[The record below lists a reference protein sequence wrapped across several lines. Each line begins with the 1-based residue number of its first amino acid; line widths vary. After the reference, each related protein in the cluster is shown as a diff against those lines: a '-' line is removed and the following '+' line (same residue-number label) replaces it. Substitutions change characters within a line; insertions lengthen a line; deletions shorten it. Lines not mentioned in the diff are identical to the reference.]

1 MSKIRIVIVHNKIY
15 YAAPE
20 IDSDQCNGC
29 AFNNPGAGCLE
40 AINQEDCCSTD
51 TRKGNI
57 WRAEKPH
64 LLNKK
69 DEVVQNEAPRQSL
82 INHILWAMAGGII
95 TDEEGIWLYRLRGID
110 SMGYCCG
117 WIALLDGINCENTTL
132 HIAEARMATEQECR
146 RGGASY
152 LPDTEKRAKQ
162 KTSEPSDDPRATFFY
177 PMDARII
184 HDYY

>member
-1 MSKIRIVIVHNKIY
+1 MTKELNKINIKEKTY
-15 YAAPE
+15 FATPAPE
-20 IDSDQCNGC
+20 FFSCQGC
-29 AFNNPGAGCLE
+29 SFLHNRIECDKVKQLRGCYSNDRTTRLIWVE
-40 AINQEDCCSTD
+40 ESQHEKQST
-51 TRKGNI
+51 
-57 WRAEKPH
+57 
-64 LLNKK
+64 
-69 DEVVQNEAPRQSL
+69 QNERGPSPPL

-184 HDYY
+184 HGDC